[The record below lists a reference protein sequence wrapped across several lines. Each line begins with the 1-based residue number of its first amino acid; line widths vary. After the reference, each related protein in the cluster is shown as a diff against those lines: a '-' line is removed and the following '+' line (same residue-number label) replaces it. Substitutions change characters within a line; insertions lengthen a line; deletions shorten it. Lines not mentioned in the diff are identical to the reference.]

1 MIPVITSVFAV
12 FNMFFVV
19 FKQGGLNSVA
29 VGVTA
34 LKEVLKDQEIAEG
47 LTLYQAF
54 DWIIDS
60 TKLKG

>member
-1 MIPVITSVFAV
+1 MIPVITSVLAV